1 MVSVRESVDAMH
13 FRIGPNGL
21 PGPCGFCG
29 KALTRSGAGAPCAGE
44 AEGRRP
50 GSADRGF
57 GPGRR
62 HRLPAEVL
70 VSPARRTIRG
80 HGRVLPGGDRP
91 GPWNGEPSGRHGRR
105 GVFDGGIVDCAQS
118 APSIQGIWFPGSA
131 RETGFFAID
140 GPWTE
145 CPGDEADRKRA
156 TSTRTL
162 GRFSAQG
169 TPEGKVWSEAEEL
182 LSSARSLAGSK
193 RRQERR
199 LGGALRGFPR
209 TCVPDASLFGKPR
222 RQLQQYSAIAAKICI
237 PGHEYLR
244 AVEKAPEKPTGPP
257 ATVPANRPPL
267 TRPPIPCREWPRP
280 WPPRAWR

>member
-1 MVSVRESVDAMH
+1 MCRGSR
-13 FRIGPNGL
+13 
-21 PGPCGFCG
+21 
-29 KALTRSGAGAPCAGE
+29 GE
-44 AEGRRP
+44 ATGAAPIAASAPAGGTGCRRKSSFLQRGGP
-50 GSADRGF
+50 FADTVGF
-57 GPGRR
+57 SLVEYR
-62 HRLPAEVL
+62 PA
-70 VSPARRTIRG
+70 
-80 HGRVLPGGDRP
+80 
-91 GPWNGEPSGRHGRR
+91 PWNGEPSDRHGRC
-105 GVFDGGIVDCAQS
+105 GVFAGGVSDCAQS
-118 APSIQGIWFPGSA
+118 GPSIRGIWSLGSA
-131 RETGFFAID
+131 RETGHFAID
-140 GPWTE
+140 GPRTE
-145 CPGDEADRKRA
+145 RPGDEADRKRA

-257 ATVPANRPPL
+257 ATVPANRAPPL

>member
-1 MVSVRESVDAMH
+1 MCRGSR
-13 FRIGPNGL
+13 
-21 PGPCGFCG
+21 
-29 KALTRSGAGAPCAGE
+29 GE
-44 AEGRRP
+44 ATGAAPIAASAPAGGTGCRRKSSFLQRGGPFADTVGFSLVEIGRL
-50 GSADRGF
+50 RGMANRQIGTVDVVCF
-57 GPGRR
+57 AGG
-62 HRLPAEVL
+62 
-70 VSPARRTIRG
+70 VS
-80 HGRVLPGGDRP
+80 
-91 GPWNGEPSGRHGRR
+91 
-105 GVFDGGIVDCAQS
+105 DCAQS
-118 APSIQGIWFPGSA
+118 APSIQGIWSPGSA

>member
-1 MVSVRESVDAMH
+1 M
-13 FRIGPNGL
+13 
-21 PGPCGFCG
+21 
-29 KALTRSGAGAPCAGE
+29 
-44 AEGRRP
+44 
-50 GSADRGF
+50 
-57 GPGRR
+57 
-62 HRLPAEVL
+62 
-70 VSPARRTIRG
+70 
-80 HGRVLPGGDRP
+80 
-91 GPWNGEPSGRHGRR
+91 
-105 GVFDGGIVDCAQS
+105 DCAQS
-118 APSIQGIWFPGSA
+118 APSIQGIWSPGSA

-182 LSSARSLAGSK
+182 LSSTRSLAGSK

-209 TCVPDASLFGKPR
+209 TCVPDASLFGRPR
-222 RQLQQYSAIAAKICI
+222 RQLQRYSTIAENSCN

-244 AVEKAPEKPTGPP
+244 AVEKAPDQPTASP
-257 ATVPANRPPL
+257 ATVPAMRAPPPYPAADSMSRMAL
-267 TRPPIPCREWPRP
+267 AMATTRSALRTCRFSISFASKR
-280 WPPRAWR
+280 RARCSTINAKSGKGSKGEPSIAVRSPTALVSQLFRIRVDLAGSKEYPDRSKKMVQRCLFGLSL

>member
-1 MVSVRESVDAMH
+1 M
-13 FRIGPNGL
+13 
-21 PGPCGFCG
+21 PGKPRGG
-29 KALTRSGAGAPCAGE
+29 DR
-44 AEGRRP
+44 

-57 GPGRR
+57 GRGRR

-70 VSPARRTIRG
+70 VSPARRTFRG

-91 GPWNGEPSGRHGRR
+91 VPWNGEPPGRHCRR
-105 GVFDGGIVDCAQS
+105 GVFAGGVSDCAQS
-118 APSIQGIWFPGSA
+118 GPSIQGIWSLGSA
-131 RETGFFAID
+131 RETGRFAID

-145 CPGDEADRKRA
+145 CPGDEADRKGA
-156 TSTRTL
+156 ASTRTL

-209 TCVPDASLFGKPR
+209 TCVPDVSLFGRPR
-222 RQLQQYSAIAAKICI
+222 RQLQRYSTISAKYCI
-237 PGHEYLR
+237 PRNEYLR
-244 AVEKAPEKPTGPP
+244 AVEKAQDNDGAAGDGRGRQT
-257 ATVPANRPPL
+257 ARAL
-267 TRPPIPCREWPRP
+267 TRPPIPCRGWPRP
-280 WPPRAWR
+280 WPPGARH